1 MLWRFGAGDDFADTL
16 KVDGPLSVELGK
28 GPDVREGVQS
38 FLDRRKPNFTGKVS
52 TDMPLLYPWW
62 D

>member
-1 MLWRFGAGDDFADTL
+1 MLWRFGAGDDFAEAL
-16 KVDGPLSVELGK
+16 KVDGPLAMELGK

-38 FLDRRKPNFTGKVS
+38 FLDRRKPDFKGKVS
-52 TDMPLLYPWW
+52 TDMPPLYPWW